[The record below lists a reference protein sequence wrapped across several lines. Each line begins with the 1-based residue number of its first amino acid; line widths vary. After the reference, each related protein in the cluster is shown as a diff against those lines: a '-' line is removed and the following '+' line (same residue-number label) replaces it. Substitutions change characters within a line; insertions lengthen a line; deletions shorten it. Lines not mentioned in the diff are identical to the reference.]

1 MHGDFFQ
8 KIIIGEPLLSS
19 PSQSIDF
26 SLLLWKGVIIVGH
39 TPSGKLLMEA
49 ATAAAVLSPLTAA
62 ADILQLTSHTHKTLW
77 GHVNLRM
84 CSGHVICLSHPLAP
98 SCWG

>member
-1 MHGDFFQ
+1 MEIFFK
-8 KIIIGEPLLSS
+8 KILIGEPLLSS

-77 GHVNLRM
+77 GTSIYVCVL
-84 CSGHVICLSHPLAP
+84 VT
-98 SCWG
+98 